1 MHLPRVA
8 AGLAG
13 LLGISKPTL
22 TPRQFEP
29 DSSVYVDAETGL
41 TFASYTSDRSIIFRV
56 AIPDVIPA
64 DLIYD
69 TVLQII
75 APIDVGW
82 AGFAW
87 GGHMTYN
94 PLGIAWANG
103 NEVVLSPRIAYGYYS
118 PPVYSDSHY
127 TVLKKG
133 THVNATHFQVTVKCT
148 GCSSWGD
155 ESMGFSN
162 IDPEYQTT
170 LAYAYGNTKVDT
182 PADMES
188 TFGIH
193 DSLGHPIYDLAVAK
207 NADFAKK
214 VAALAEGDASPPGGG
229 DDEGCSAEA

>member
-8 AGLAG
+8 TGLAG
-13 LLGISKPTL
+13 LLGVSKPAL

-29 DSSVYVDAETGL
+29 DSSVYVDADTGL
-41 TFASYTSDRSIIFRV
+41 TFASYTNDRSIIFRV
-56 AIPDVIPA
+56 AIPDVIPS

-69 TVLQII
+69 TVLQIV

-94 PLGIAWANG
+94 PLGIAWAKNG
-103 NEVVLSPRIAYGYYS
+103 KEVVLSPRIAYGYYS
-118 PPVYSDSHY
+118 PPAYTDSHY

-133 THVNATHFQVTVKCT
+133 THVNATHFQVTAKCT

-155 ESMGFSN
+155 ESIGISN
-162 IDPEYQTT
+162 IDPAYQTT

-182 PADMES
+182 PADVQS
-188 TFGIH
+188 TFSIH

-214 VAALAEGDASPPGGG
+214 VAALAAGEATGGS
-229 DDEGCSAEA
+229 DEVCESES